1 MERSCA
7 SNKNR
12 RNNLAQS
19 SLILV
24 TVGIMH
30 RYVHSR
36 CVQRRR
42 ESRVEVTQKCMSRER
57 SAVRTFNDF
66 KLWWSTCCW
75 SFLLAYHCV
84 CISYL
89 LPHPL
94 KRHPISWLT
103 FPIKGDSSENASLNV
118 NPTSKVKYNIG
129 WMPANSTLGHL
140 RPTLAHCLISMIN
153 ASRIL

>member
-1 MERSCA
+1 M
-7 SNKNR
+7 
-12 RNNLAQS
+12 QS
-19 SLILV
+19 TEDRTSKS
-24 TVGIMH
+24 
-30 RYVHSR
+30 VHSWPLEHR
-36 CVQRRR
+36 SESERETDFPNVSR
-42 ESRVEVTQKCMSRER
+42 ESRSFKNAYHVSVPR
-57 SAVRTFNDF
+57 STVRTFNDF
-66 KLWWSTCCW
+66 KLWWSTTCCW

-84 CISYL
+84 CISCL

-94 KRHPISWLT
+94 KRHPVSWSM
-103 FPIKGDSSENASLNV
+103 FPIKSDSSENASLNV